1 MITNRPTSLADQVF
15 ERLENEILSGGYARG
30 TVFTE
35 QDICDDFGVSRTPV
49 REALARLE
57 QEHIIENTGKGLK
70 VVGITVDDAD
80 IIYTIRQKIEGLAA
94 AECARKAS
102 DGQVRELADLVDLQ
116 TFYAEKGD
124 SEKVKQIDSEF
135 HEKIYSYT
143 GSFVYSDTL
152 VPLHRKIQKYRKQT
166 VERSSSAM
174 TSCAEHKKIIEAIA
188 SRDPQASEK
197 AMNEHISSAF
207 ARVREL
213 DIN

>member
-15 ERLENEILSGGYARG
+15 ERLENEILSGVYARG

-102 DGQVRELADLVDLQ
+102 DEQVRELADLVDLQ

-166 VERSSSAM
+166 VEKGSSAM

>member
-15 ERLENEILSGGYARG
+15 ERLENDILSGVYAKG

-35 QDICDDFGVSRTPV
+35 QDICNDFGVSRTPV

-57 QEHIIENTGKGLK
+57 QEHIVENTGNGLR
-70 VVGITVDDAD
+70 VVGITADDAD

-94 AECARKAS
+94 AECARRAT
-102 DGQVRELADLVDLQ
+102 DEQVNELADLVDLQ

-135 HEKIYSYT
+135 HEKLYAYT

-152 VPLHRKIQKYRKQT
+152 VPLHRKIQKYRKQS
-166 VERSSSAM
+166 VEKGSSAM
-174 TSCAEHKKIIEAIA
+174 TSCAEHRKIIDAIIT
-188 SRDPQASEK
+188 RDPQAAER
-197 AMNEHISSAF
+197 AMNDHIAGAF

>member
-15 ERLENEILSGGYARG
+15 ERLENDILSGVYAKG

-57 QEHIIENTGKGLK
+57 QEHIIENNGKGLR
-70 VVGITVDDAD
+70 VVGITVDDAN
-80 IIYTIRQKIEGLAA
+80 IIYTIRQKVEGLAA
-94 AECARKAS
+94 AECARKAT
-102 DGQVRELADLVDLQ
+102 DEQVKELTDLVELQ

-135 HEKIYSYT
+135 HEKLYAYT

-166 VERSSSAM
+166 VEKGSSAKS
-174 TSCAEHKKIIEAIA
+174 SCAEHEKIIDAIA
-188 SRDPQASEK
+188 ARDPDAAEA
-197 AMNEHISSAF
+197 AMNEHISRAF

>member
-102 DGQVRELADLVDLQ
+102 DEQVRELADLVDLQ

-166 VERSSSAM
+166 VEKGSSAM

>member
-15 ERLENEILSGGYARG
+15 ERLENEILSGVYARG

-166 VERSSSAM
+166 VEKGSSAM